1 MSSVGSSRPQVRSPI
16 VYALL
21 GAAACLAIVA
31 IAALVFWPRSGPAVD
46 GSPAALPAGGFGFGS
61 SPVEVVTAVEMIAAE
76 PVELLGS
83 VAPAREAIVASEVE
97 GVVSAV
103 FADEGDRVAEGSVL
117 ARLRTTTMELDLAAA
132 RASRAE
138 AAARLVRFESEIA
151 RLTNLRERGAIS
163 EREYEQGIADRDAQA
178 QTVVRFESE
187 AARLEELI
195 VRAEILAP
203 FDGLI
208 SAVHVEV
215 GEWTARG
222 GDIATLVD
230 LQRVEVTVAVP
241 ERYVSQAE
249 AAREQGITLD
259 VVFDALPGSSY
270 PGLIRA
276 VLPQANPQTRT
287 FPVIVSVN
295 NPDGTIRGGMFARI
309 QAQIGTPVPTVLIPK
324 DALVLRSGRT
334 FVYRVVEPAAAGNG
348 TAPAADPAAG
358 TSSAGMGAPPQ
369 MVQEIEVE
377 IGAGYGAWQV
387 IAGGIQGGD
396 VVVVRG
402 NESLRQGAPVV
413 VAGEFSMDPPPTP
426 SAGLPSTERRKSD
439 SR

>member
-1 MSSVGSSRPQVRSPI
+1 MSSVGSSRSQARSPI
-16 VYALL
+16 VYALF
-21 GAAACLAIVA
+21 GAVASLAIVA
-31 IAALVFWPRSGPAVD
+31 IAALVFWPRGGPAAG
-46 GSPAALPAGGFGFGS
+46 GSPGAPPGGGFGFGP
-61 SPVEVVTAVEMIAAE
+61 SPVEVVTAVETIAAE

-103 FADEGDRVAEGSVL
+103 FVDEGDRVAEGSVL
-117 ARLRTTTMELDLAAA
+117 VRLRTTTMELDLAAA

-138 AAARLVRFESEIA
+138 AEAGLVRFASEVA
-151 RLTNLRERGAIS
+151 RLTDLRQRGAIS

-187 AARLEELI
+187 AARLAELI
-195 VRAEILAP
+195 ARAEILAP
-203 FDGLI
+203 FDGLV
-208 SAVHVEV
+208 SAVHAEV

-222 GDIATLVD
+222 GDVATVVD
-230 LQRVEVTVAVP
+230 LSRVEVTVAVP

-249 AAREQGITLD
+249 AARQQGVALD
-259 VVFDALPGSSY
+259 VTFDALPGNSY
-270 PGLIRA
+270 AGSIQA
-276 VLPQANPQTRT
+276 VLPQANAQTRT
-287 FPVIVSVN
+287 FPVIVSVD

-309 QAQIGTPVPTVLIPK
+309 QAQIGTPAPTVSIPK

-334 FVYRVVEPAAAGNG
+334 FVFRVVEPAAAANG

-358 TSSAGMGAPPQ
+358 TSSPGRGAPPQ
-369 MVQEIEVE
+369 TVQEIEVE
-377 IGAGYGAWQV
+377 IGAGYGTWQV
-387 IAGGIQGGD
+387 VERGIQSGD

-402 NESLRQGAPVV
+402 NENLRQGDPVL
-413 VAGEFSMDPPPTP
+413 VAGEFAMDPPPAP
-426 SAGLPSTERRKSD
+426 SSDLPAAER